1 MQVGRIHLCVSG
13 VFLAASMGTID
24 NHEVVF
30 RLTVFIAEILV
41 VSDLCADLWL
51 LTSAERHGV
60 RFFRTKGPSYLS
72 SETFIVFL

>member
-13 VFLAASMGTID
+13 VFLAASMGTTD

-30 RLTVFIAEILV
+30 RLTVFITEILV
-41 VSDLCADLWL
+41 VSDLWASHQCREPWGKVFQDQ
-51 LTSAERHGV
+51 S
-60 RFFRTKGPSYLS
+60 PIYLS